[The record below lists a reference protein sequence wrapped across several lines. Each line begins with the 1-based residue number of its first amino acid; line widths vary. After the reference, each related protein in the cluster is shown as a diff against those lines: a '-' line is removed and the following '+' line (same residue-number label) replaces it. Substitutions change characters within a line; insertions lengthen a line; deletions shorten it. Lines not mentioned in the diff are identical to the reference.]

1 MRRQSLMNHLEAVV
15 IGGGQSGL
23 ATSHFLQQ
31 IGCEHVVLE
40 RARVAERWR
49 TERWDSLH
57 FQFPNS
63 FVRLPGFAL
72 DAEPDRFA
80 HYSEIVKFVEG
91 YANKTGVP
99 VLTDTEVTRL
109 CKGPKPGTFSAE
121 TNHGT
126 FTGLNVVIATGPFQ
140 KPIRPHFAEA
150 ISATVYQVD
159 AALYRNPGELP
170 SGNVLVVGS
179 GASGCQIAEELY
191 QSGRKVFLAISRH
204 RRTPRRYKGKDILWW
219 FEQLGRLDIPIDAL
233 PNKRPPPSTV
243 ITGIAGGHLVD
254 VRRFARD
261 GVSIVGHIQGATADR
276 FSIAPN
282 ANAILDEAD
291 QSCRDFLASADALAS
306 RLGFG
311 DVGEEEEFFCR
322 QLVHEVV
329 GLDLKKEGITSIIWA
344 TGYTF
349 DYGWVELPIFSADG
363 VPQQKRGVTALDGA
377 FFVGLHWMYNFKSG
391 LLPYVGEDAAFVSQ
405 QIHSRI
411 RM

>member
-1 MRRQSLMNHLEAVV
+1 M
-15 IGGGQSGL
+15 
-23 ATSHFLQQ
+23 
-31 IGCEHVVLE
+31 
-40 RARVAERWR
+40 
-49 TERWDSLH
+49 
-57 FQFPNS
+57 
-63 FVRLPGFAL
+63 
-72 DAEPDRFA
+72 
-80 HYSEIVKFVEG
+80 
-91 YANKTGVP
+91 
-99 VLTDTEVTRL
+99 
-109 CKGPKPGTFSAE
+109 
-121 TNHGT
+121 
-126 FTGLNVVIATGPFQ
+126 
-140 KPIRPHFAEA
+140 
-150 ISATVYQVD
+150 
-159 AALYRNPGELP
+159 
-170 SGNVLVVGS
+170 
-179 GASGCQIAEELY
+179 
-191 QSGRKVFLAISRH
+191 
-204 RRTPRRYKGKDILWW
+204 
-219 FEQLGRLDIPIDAL
+219 GRLDIPIDAL